1 MAHYAC
7 FAVNEQ
13 WSLQA
18 PLPSFWIK
26 QGNLELFFRSVG
38 GPIPW
43 SVVAR
48 FATKM
53 LCATQLGWL
62 GTYEIIYQNGAANQ
76 AVGVTLRI
84 ANNQLPSPQHHLTK
98 SRTVEAAEKTDLKKR
113 NQIQLISFKVH
124 DFVSAAQKYSSY
136 ADHLWVNTFDAFY
149 EEAEFGITV
158 ALSLRLLQRS
168 TGPRLTAITL
178 PPRRSLQ
185 RPSPPLR
192 PRAPTMPPSP
202 AIRVTSFIRTAAL
215 VPTALAAAQLE
226 DFYTIIATKIE
237 TGQLAHRR
245 PARTVV
251 CSLWDFELVFSCD
264 RIDVPWSFVQAFAID
279 MAEWSSRQ
287 FTGLYE
293 ATVRGEGPLSG
304 LVFVVQMRLKGKGR
318 RSPYLV

>member
-1 MAHYAC
+1 M
-7 FAVNEQ
+7 
-13 WSLQA
+13 
-18 PLPSFWIK
+18 
-26 QGNLELFFRSVG
+26 
-38 GPIPW
+38 
-43 SVVAR
+43 
-48 FATKM
+48 
-53 LCATQLGWL
+53 
-62 GTYEIIYQNGAANQ
+62 
-76 AVGVTLRI
+76 
-84 ANNQLPSPQHHLTK
+84 
-98 SRTVEAAEKTDLKKR
+98 
-113 NQIQLISFKVH
+113 
-124 DFVSAAQKYSSY
+124 SAAQKYSSY

-185 RPSPPLR
+185 RPSPPLW
-192 PRAPTMPPSP
+192 PRAPTRPTSP

>member
-1 MAHYAC
+1 M
-7 FAVNEQ
+7 
-13 WSLQA
+13 
-18 PLPSFWIK
+18 
-26 QGNLELFFRSVG
+26 
-38 GPIPW
+38 
-43 SVVAR
+43 
-48 FATKM
+48 
-53 LCATQLGWL
+53 
-62 GTYEIIYQNGAANQ
+62 
-76 AVGVTLRI
+76 
-84 ANNQLPSPQHHLTK
+84 
-98 SRTVEAAEKTDLKKR
+98 
-113 NQIQLISFKVH
+113 
-124 DFVSAAQKYSSY
+124 SAAQKFSSY
-136 ADHLWVNTFDAFY
+136 ADHRSANTFDAFY

-168 TGPRLTAITL
+168 TGPRLTAVAL

-185 RPSPPLR
+185 RPSPPARSTAPLR
-192 PRAPTMPPSP
+192 PRAPTTTRPTSP

-226 DFYTIIATKIE
+226 DFYTILATKIE

-279 MAEWSSRQ
+279 MAEWSARQ

-318 RSPYLV
+318 WSPYLV